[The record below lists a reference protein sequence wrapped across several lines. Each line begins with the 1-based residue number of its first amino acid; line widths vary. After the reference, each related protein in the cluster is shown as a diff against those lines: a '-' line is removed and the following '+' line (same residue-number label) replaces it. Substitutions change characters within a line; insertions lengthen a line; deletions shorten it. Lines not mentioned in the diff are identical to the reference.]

1 LTFPES
7 VKQEAKL
14 RGRGVCECTRNTCQH
29 YGPCK
34 ARGSEFHH
42 KKLVSAGGS
51 EELTNCQFLC
61 KPCHEQAHSGGYGVG
76 LL

>member
-1 LTFPES
+1 MGT
-7 VKQEAKL
+7 
-14 RGRGVCECTRNTCQH
+14 CECARDTCQH

-42 KKLVSAGGS
+42 KKPVGTGGS

-61 KPCHEQAHSGGYGVG
+61 KLCHQQAHSSGEGIGR
-76 LL
+76 L